1 MIDQWGSRLGCCRKE
16 ITVAFL
22 GRYKWS
28 RMSRTYTCT
37 LMGLMTKGSLQCV
50 GKEKLQE
57 IILNQLD
64 MAQKL
69 SILIFFLTASMRE
82 IYK

>member
-1 MIDQWGSRLGCCRKE
+1 
-16 ITVAFL
+16 
-22 GRYKWS
+22 
-28 RMSRTYTCT
+28 
-37 LMGLMTKGSLQCV
+37 MGLMTKGSLQCV